1 MTAPISAATNKRI
14 RALIKEGFAYVDIA
28 KECGVSAVH
37 VRNQAVML
45 EALGKFKRIRRH
57 GDGGVDAVE
66 KHGTALIR
74 KANLARGRDVDES
87 GIDLVSLFETPRTP
101 KQLKRY
107 WSGE

>member
-1 MTAPISAATNKRI
+1 MAAPIPAATNKRI
-14 RALIKEGFAYVDIA
+14 RALIKEGFTYVDIA
-28 KECGVSAVH
+28 KECGVSDKH
-37 VRNQAVML
+37 VRNQAAML
-45 EALGKFKRIRRH
+45 EALGKFKRTRRP
-57 GDGGVDAVE
+57 GDNNADAIE
-66 KHGTALIR
+66 KHGTAQIR

>member
-1 MTAPISAATNKRI
+1 MTAPIPAATNKRI

-28 KECGVSAVH
+28 KECGVSDAH
-37 VRNQAVML
+37 VGKQAAML
-45 EALGKFKRIRRH
+45 EALGKFKRIRRP
-57 GDGGVDAVE
+57 GDGGDVAVE

-74 KANLARGRDVDES
+74 KANLFRGKDVDDA
-87 GIDLVSLFETPRTP
+87 GIDLVSLFEAPRTS

>member
-28 KECGVSAVH
+28 KECGVSDRH
-37 VRNQAVML
+37 VGRQAAML
-45 EALGKFKRIRRH
+45 EALGKFKRSRRN
-57 GDGGVDAVE
+57 GDGGAEMIE
-66 KHGTALIR
+66 KHGTVLTR
-74 KANLARGRDVDES
+74 KASLARGRDVDES

>member
-1 MTAPISAATNKRI
+1 MPAPIPAATNKRI

-57 GDGGVDAVE
+57 GDGGAAAAE
-66 KHGTALIR
+66 KHGTALMR
-74 KANLARGRDVDES
+74 KANLIQGKDADDA

>member
-14 RALIKEGFAYVDIA
+14 RALIKEGFSYVDIA

-37 VRNQAVML
+37 VRSQAVML
-45 EALGKFKRIRRH
+45 EALGKFKRIRRP
-57 GDGGVDAVE
+57 GDGGAAAVE

-87 GIDLVSLFETPRTP
+87 GIDLVSLFEAPRTP

>member
-1 MTAPISAATNKRI
+1 MTAPIPAATNKRI

-28 KECGVSAVH
+28 KECGVSDRH
-37 VRNQAVML
+37 VGKQAAML
-45 EALGKFKRIRRH
+45 EALGKFKRSRRP
-57 GDGGVDAVE
+57 GDGVAEMIE
-66 KHGTALIR
+66 KHGAAPVR
-74 KANLARGRDVDES
+74 KAHLAQGHDVDES

>member
-1 MTAPISAATNKRI
+1 MTAPIPAATNKRI

-37 VRNQAVML
+37 VRSQAVML
-45 EALGKFKRIRRH
+45 EALGKFKRIRRN
-57 GDGGVDAVE
+57 GDGGAEMIE
-66 KHGTALIR
+66 KHGTAPAR